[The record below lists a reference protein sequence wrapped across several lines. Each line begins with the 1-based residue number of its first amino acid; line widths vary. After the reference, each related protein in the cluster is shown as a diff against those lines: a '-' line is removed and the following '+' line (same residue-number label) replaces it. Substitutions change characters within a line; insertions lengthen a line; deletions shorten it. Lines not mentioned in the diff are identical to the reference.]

1 MNAEHKATL
10 QMLVP
15 MVVQVIS
22 EKKNMSVLNAIKL
35 FYASKLYEKLE
46 MENTKVWHYSPH
58 ALYDFL
64 EIEIKTGKLE
74 FPAMI

>member
-1 MNAEHKATL
+1 MNMEHKATL

-22 EKKNMSVLNAIKL
+22 EKKKMPVLDAIKL
-35 FYASKLYEKLE
+35 LYTSRLYEKLE
-46 MENTKVWHYSPH
+46 IESTKVWHYSPH

-64 EIEIKTGKLE
+64 ENELNTGKLE
-74 FPAMI
+74 FPAMV